1 MPGLWAQVN
10 LVPNPSFEEYT
21 DCPCNGGMVSFAEP
35 WFIAWGSPDYFNAC
49 NNTINNCE
57 NLNPNNPIPM
67 GLTAVPINGLG
78 NQNAFDGLAYMGML
92 TKPQNNDG
100 QQFRE
105 YIGVPLKQKLTGGRT
120 YCYSF
125 YVSLADSA
133 QFTGKEIQIAL
144 GPVADFNASDFS
156 EFGQTVIPNTNDSLF
171 NKLGWFQISGEFTAI
186 GGETYLFIGNFLDAA
201 QSTLVPDTSNS
212 SNWQTGI
219 YPFVDMVSLFDC
231 DNTQQPIIPNI
242 FTPDGNGVNDFWEV
256 ADSNQ
261 TIAALQIFNR
271 WGTPVFK
278 YEGNGSI
285 IWDGKYNGN
294 TVSTGT
300 YFYVLRYRNAGNK
313 EEFENGIITVVY

>member
-1 MPGLWAQVN
+1 MPGVWAQVN

-21 DCPCNGGMVSFAEP
+21 DCPCNDGMVSFAQP
-35 WFIAWGSPDYFNAC
+35 WFIAWGSPDYYNAC
-49 NNTINNCE
+49 NNTVNNCAP
-57 NLNPNNPIPM
+57 LISM
-67 GLTAVPINGLG
+67 GHNGVPSSITGF
-78 NQNAFDGLAYMGML
+78 QNAYHGLAYMGL
-92 TKPQNNDG
+92 ITKPENNDSP
-100 QQFRE
+100 QFRE
-105 YIGVPLKQKLTGGRT
+105 FIGVGLKQELKAQVK

-125 YVSLADSA
+125 YVSLSDSA

-171 NKLGWFQISGEFTAI
+171 NKQRWFQISGEFTAT
-186 GGETYLFIGNFLDAA
+186 GGERFLFLGNFLPPS
-201 QSTLVPDTSNS
+201 QSTLIPD
-212 SNWQTGI
+212 GI
-219 YPFVDMVSLFDC
+219 GADWWNVVYPYVDMVSLFEC
-231 DNTQQPIIPNI
+231 DDNQRPQIPNI

-256 ADSNQ
+256 VDSNQ
-261 TIAALQIFNR
+261 TIATLQIFNR

-300 YFYVLRYRNAGNK
+300 YFYVLRYRNTGNK